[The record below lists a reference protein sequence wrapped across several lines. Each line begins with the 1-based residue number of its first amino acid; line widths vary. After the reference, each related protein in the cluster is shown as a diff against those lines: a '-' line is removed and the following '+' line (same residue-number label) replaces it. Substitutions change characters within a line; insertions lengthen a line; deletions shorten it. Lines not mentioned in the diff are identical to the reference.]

1 MRFPSISEF
10 RVHLRTATF
19 RDTSIVF
26 VGNLIASVLGAIF
39 FFLLAH
45 RIGPAGFGTY
55 SAVMAIVTVVVDLF
69 DIAINNAIVSFG
81 SKKETSA
88 SVFHQG
94 FVQKILYSTGAIALL
109 FLFGRVITA
118 FLGKP
123 ELFEPL
129 LIALWYIP
137 SKALFSFAKTVL
149 QTQRSFFTDAMIEIS
164 AATIRLLGFLFIPI
178 TIGDALSLSLW
189 VTSGSLIVSSLVGI
203 PTLIS
208 VISKREERHER
219 AHFSR
224 YQQWMTLAFV
234 GTAIGGKL
242 DVLFLTRFA
251 TLDVVGWYQAAFRL
265 LLPVQQLA
273 SSLSRVFAPRFATFG
288 TRGDAR
294 KYLQKTLWFSGLL
307 SLMMLLTIP
316 LFPVAIPLLY
326 GPSFRPAITLGIAL
340 LLYSMIFL
348 FSTPWWSSIL
358 YYFRDAKTFSFL
370 SLLQLPLLATLL
382 FLFVP
387 TFGAIGAVVALTL
400 TNGVET
406 VLAARKGSL

>member
-45 RIGPAGFGTY
+45 RIGPAGFGIY

-81 SKKETSA
+81 SKKETSV

-137 SKALFSFAKTVL
+137 SKALFSFVKTVL

-178 TIGDALSLSLW
+178 TTGDALSLSLW

-208 VISKREERHER
+208 VISKREERHEH

-242 DVLFLTRFA
+242 DVFFLTRFA

-265 LLPVQQLA
+265 LLPIQQLA

-294 KYLQKTLWFSGLL
+294 KYLQKTLWFSGLF

-326 GPSFRPAITLGIAL
+326 GPSFRPAVTLGIAL

-358 YYFRDAKTFSFL
+358 YYFRDAKTFSYL

-406 VLAARKGSL
+406 VLAARKGSI

>member
-1 MRFPSISEF
+1 MRFPSISEL

-26 VGNLIASVLGAIF
+26 VGNFIASVLGAVF

-81 SKKETSA
+81 SKKETSV

-94 FVQKILYSTGAIALL
+94 FVQKILYSAGAIALL
-109 FLFGRVITA
+109 FLFGRIITA
-118 FLGKP
+118 LLGKP
-123 ELFEPL
+123 ELFDSL
-129 LIALWYIP
+129 FIALWYIP
-137 SKALFSFAKTVL
+137 SKALFSFIKTVL

-164 AATIRLLGFLFIPI
+164 AAAIRLLGFLIIPI
-178 TIGDALSLSLW
+178 VHDDMLALALW
-189 VTSGSLIVSSLVGI
+189 VTSGSLVVSSFIGI
-203 PTLIS
+203 PNLIS
-208 VISKREERHER
+208 VFSKRRERHEHV
-219 AHFSR
+219 HFSR

-251 TLDVVGWYQAAFRL
+251 ALEVVGWYQAAFRL
-265 LLPVQQLA
+265 LLPIQQLA

-288 TRGDAR
+288 SRGEAR
-294 KYLQKTLWFSGLL
+294 TYLRKTLWFSGLL
-307 SLMMLLTIP
+307 SLAILVTIP
-316 LFPVAIPLLY
+316 IFPVAIPILY
-326 GPSFRPAITLGIAL
+326 GPTFSPTIPLGIAL
-340 LLYSMIFL
+340 LGYSMVFL

-358 YYFRDAKTFSFL
+358 YYHRDAKVFSFL
-370 SLLQLPLLATLL
+370 SLLQLPLLVTLL
-382 FLFVP
+382 FLLVP
-387 TFGAIGAVVALTL
+387 PFGAMGAVVALTL

-406 VLAARKGSL
+406 VLAARKGSI